1 MTNLSPQSIVRFTG
15 SSDEQDRWGSCND
28 SSILEVGKYYK
39 VTNVEVHSW
48 HTKIELQGVEG
59 KFNQYKLVDTKDY
72 ENNVRTLDK
81 VSTHLLIFHIC

>member
-15 SSDEQDRWGSCND
+15 SSIEQDRWGSCDD
-28 SSILEVGKYYK
+28 SSNLEVGKYYK

-59 KFNQYKLVDTKDY
+59 KFNSVCFVDATKDY

-81 VSTHLLIFHIC
+81 VSTPS